1 MSARAVH
8 AGFGQLKMWDVIAFA
23 ARTHPSTLTMQGLG
37 RQRRISKEM
46 VELSFHEDKSI
57 EENPIK
63 FSVKVTERLLTSLLK
78 GNHGFIVE

>member
-1 MSARAVH
+1 
-8 AGFGQLKMWDVIAFA
+8 
-23 ARTHPSTLTMQGLG
+23 
-37 RQRRISKEM
+37 M